1 MHILSSMLYPSQSFP
16 TAEGVGSSHDLDRV
30 WLPFPH
36 VTAHALQLDHPAHP
50 PFTLKMINNA

>member
-1 MHILSSMLYPSQSFP
+1 MLSPSQSFP

-30 WLPFPH
+30 WLPFPQ
-36 VTAHALQLDHPAHP
+36 VTAHALQLDHPTHP